1 MPHPLKGVSAEM
13 HRPEGRNLAG
23 VGMESLVD
31 PALASQV

>member
-1 MPHPLKGVSAEM
+1 MPHPLKGVSADM

-31 PALASQV
+31 LVLASQV